1 MKNNNKS
8 FGIVFSI
15 FFGILFLYF
24 YSKSSVFNYYLL
36 SLSLIFLILGL
47 TKSKFLTPLNK
58 SWIKLGDILGKIIA
72 PIVMS
77 IVYFLIVF
85 PTKIFL
91 FLIGKDILNLKI
103 NKNEKSYWQKRNR
116 NYTSMDNQF

>member
-47 TKSKFLTPLNK
+47 ANSKILTPLNK

>member
-24 YSKSSVFNYYLL
+24 YSKSSVINYYLL

-47 TKSKFLTPLNK
+47 ANSKILTPLNK

-72 PIVMS
+72 PIIMS
-77 IVYFLIVF
+77 VVYFLIVF

-103 NKNEKSYWQKRNR
+103 NNNEKSYWQKRTR

>member
-47 TKSKFLTPLNK
+47 TNSKILTPLNK

-72 PIVMS
+72 PIIMS

-91 FLIGKDILNLKI
+91 FSIGKDILNLKI
-103 NKNEKSYWQKRNR
+103 NNNEKSYWQKRTR
-116 NYTSMDNQF
+116 NYTSMDNQ

>member
-24 YSKSSVFNYYLL
+24 YSQSSVFNYYLL

-47 TKSKFLTPLNK
+47 TNSKILTPLNK

-72 PIVMS
+72 PIIMS

-103 NKNEKSYWQKRNR
+103 NNNEKSYWQKRTR

>member
-47 TKSKFLTPLNK
+47 TNSKFLTPLNK

-103 NKNEKSYWQKRNR
+103 NNNEKSYWQKRNR

>member
-1 MKNNNKS
+1 MKDNNKS

-15 FFGILFLYF
+15 FFGILLLYF

-47 TKSKFLTPLNK
+47 ANSKILTPLNK

-72 PIVMS
+72 PIIMS
-77 IVYFLIVF
+77 VVYFLIVF

-103 NKNEKSYWQKRNR
+103 NNNEKSYWQKRTR

>member
-15 FFGILFLYF
+15 FFGILFLYL

-47 TKSKFLTPLNK
+47 ANSKFLTPLNK

>member
-24 YSKSSVFNYYLL
+24 YSESSAFNYYLL

-47 TKSKFLTPLNK
+47 ANSKILTPLNK

-103 NKNEKSYWQKRNR
+103 NNNQKSYWQKRNK

>member
-24 YSKSSVFNYYLL
+24 YFNSSVFNYYLL

-47 TKSKFLTPLNK
+47 TNSKILTPLNK

>member
-47 TKSKFLTPLNK
+47 TNSKILTPLNK

>member
-47 TKSKFLTPLNK
+47 ANSKILTPLNK

-72 PIVMS
+72 PIIMS
-77 IVYFLIVF
+77 VVYFLIVF

-103 NKNEKSYWQKRNR
+103 NNNEKSYWQKRTR

>member
-58 SWIKLGDILGKIIA
+58 SWIKLGDVLGKIIA
-72 PIVMS
+72 PIIMS

>member
-15 FFGILFLYF
+15 FFGIIFLYF
-24 YSKSSVFNYYLL
+24 YFKSSVFNYYLL

-47 TKSKFLTPLNK
+47 SNSKILTPLNK

-72 PIVMS
+72 PIIMS

-103 NKNEKSYWQKRNR
+103 NNNEKSYWQKRTR

>member
-15 FFGILFLYF
+15 FFGILFLYL

-47 TKSKFLTPLNK
+47 TNSKILTPLNK

>member
-15 FFGILFLYF
+15 FFGILFIYF
-24 YSKSSVFNYYLL
+24 CSKSGVFNYYLL

-47 TKSKFLTPLNK
+47 TNSKILTPLNK

-85 PTKIFL
+85 PTKNFL

>member
-24 YSKSSVFNYYLL
+24 YSKSSVINYYLL

-47 TKSKFLTPLNK
+47 ANSKILTPLNK
-58 SWIKLGDILGKIIA
+58 SWIKLGDILAKIIA
-72 PIVMS
+72 PIIMS
-77 IVYFLIVF
+77 VVYFLIVF

-103 NKNEKSYWQKRNR
+103 NSNEKSYWQKRTR